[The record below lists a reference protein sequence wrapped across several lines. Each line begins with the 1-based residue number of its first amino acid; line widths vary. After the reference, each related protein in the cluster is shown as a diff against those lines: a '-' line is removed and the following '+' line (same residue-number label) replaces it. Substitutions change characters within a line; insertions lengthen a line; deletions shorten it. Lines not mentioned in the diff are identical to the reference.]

1 MILKSMAAMTALN
14 LAKAGAT
21 VLTSV
26 LMAGSVSPQDYG
38 LVALAIPMMALVT
51 LLTDL
56 GLSSAVVREPALSA
70 RQAGAALALTG
81 VIGALGGVLV
91 AAVAG
96 PTERGL
102 AMPGL
107 EAVLLAFAAVT
118 ACSIWATVPR
128 ALLERHLAYT
138 RVAAVEGAALA
149 VALACFG
156 VLLAAG
162 AGIAA
167 LAGFHVAL
175 QAVRAAGF
183 AWLARGLVQRGGT
196 LGSVAPL
203 VRVGCWVFLS
213 NLLSFAARNL
223 DRLLISSVLGAAALG
238 LYGLAYQFMILPLM
252 LVAWPASGVLLAT
265 LSRMRHDA
273 HGQAAVVCAVFTAT
287 ATLALPLMAFVA
299 VGLRYP
305 VGAFLSPQWHGLAG
319 LLAVLAPVGAVQ
331 ALAVY
336 NGAVLVERGRVRLG
350 FLLGLLNSAVV
361 CGAVAASVWA
371 GLPALV
377 AAYAV
382 AASFM
387 AVVMVAVTC
396 KVAGIGAARLGTC
409 LLPGVLA
416 TACGLLAMGASGGLR
431 PESTAQWLLST
442 LAYAV
447 AAASSCALLRG
458 KLRDA
463 LRVLMHTRMP
473 AMGQ

>member
-1 MILKSMAAMTALN
+1 MAAMTALN

-21 VLTSV
+21 VLSSV
-26 LMAGSVSPQDYG
+26 LMAASVSPQDYG
-38 LVALAIPMMALVT
+38 LVAFAIPMMALVT

-56 GLSSAVVREPALSA
+56 GLSSAVVREPELSA

-91 AAVAG
+91 AAAAG

-138 RVAAVEGAALA
+138 RVAAVEGTALA
-149 VALACFG
+149 MALACFG
-156 VLLAAG
+156 VLLAMD

-167 LAGFHVAL
+167 LAGFHVVL
-175 QAVRAAGF
+175 QAVRALCF

-196 LGSVAPL
+196 LGSIAPL

-223 DRLLISSVLGAAALG
+223 DRLLISTVLGAAALG

-265 LSRMRHDA
+265 LSRMKHNA
-273 HGQAAVVCAVFTAT
+273 GGQAAVVCAVFTTT
-287 ATLALPLMAFVA
+287 ATFALPVMAFVA

-305 VGAFLSPQWHGLAG
+305 ISAFLSPQWYGLAD
-319 LLAVLAPVGAVQ
+319 LVAVLAPVGAVQ
-331 ALAVY
+331 ALAAY
-336 NGAVLVERGRVRLG
+336 NGAVLVERGRAKLSFV
-350 FLLGLLNSAVV
+350 LNLFNSVAV
-361 CGAVAASVWA
+361 CGVAAGSVWA
-371 GLPALV
+371 GLPTMV
-377 AAYAV
+377 AAYAAV
-382 AASFM
+382 ASSM
-387 AVVMVAVTC
+387 AVAMVAVTC
-396 KVAGIGAARLGTC
+396 KVAGIRAAQLAAC
-409 LLPGVLA
+409 LLPGALA
-416 TACGLLAMGASGGLR
+416 TSAGLLAMGASGGLW
-431 PESTAQWLLST
+431 PDDGAHWLLSA

-447 AAASSCALLRG
+447 AAATSLALTRG
-458 KLRDA
+458 TLRDA
-463 LRVLMHTRMP
+463 MRVLMRTRMP
-473 AMGQ
+473 AIGH